1 MNIVT
6 KAAATSKARE
16 HYKLTIN
23 CCRMKDLVLVGGM
36 RLVGRWFG
44 RMK

>member
-6 KAAATSKARE
+6 ETVAKFKDLE
-16 HYKLTIN
+16 KQKLTIN
-23 CCRMKDLVLVGGM
+23 YCRMRDLDLVGAM

-44 RMK
+44 QMK

>member
-6 KAAATSKARE
+6 KTAATSKAKE
-16 HYKLTIN
+16 NHKLTRN
-23 CCRMKDLVLVGGM
+23 YCRMKDLVLVGGM

-44 RMK
+44 QMK